1 MGKGP
6 GNSDQRNFLPQ
17 AYNDMIYAIICEEYG
32 LWGAL
37 LIFLTAKAPVKTRY
51 YWEKKIFTN
60 PVAGIAAKKVNNAIG
75 E

>member
-1 MGKGP
+1 MEDKYVFSYFKLS
-6 GNSDQRNFLPQ
+6 NTFFNTTAWFV
-17 AYNDMIYAIICEEYG
+17 
-32 LWGAL
+32 GAL